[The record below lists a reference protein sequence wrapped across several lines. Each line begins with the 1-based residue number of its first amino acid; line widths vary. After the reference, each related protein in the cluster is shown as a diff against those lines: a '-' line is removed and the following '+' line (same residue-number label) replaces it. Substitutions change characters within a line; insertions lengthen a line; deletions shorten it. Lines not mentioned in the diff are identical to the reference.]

1 MKRLIKV
8 NDRLHKTVLTVVFT
22 IMIVSL
28 TVVDSAALDS
38 ENAQKIRGD
47 TEGIIDKFEEILPE
61 EYKSYT
67 DVNKSSEA
75 VGIKQ
80 ILKSII
86 STASRDRSEYVA
98 LILSLIGV
106 ALLSSLASL
115 HDSDVGSASS
125 RAVGVACSALLFDRL
140 LFLVKGSI
148 EALGELS
155 DFFSS
160 VIPVCLAI
168 NTLGTSPTTAT
179 TQAVGM
185 GITLAI
191 YSYLSESL
199 LLPLVSAAFVT
210 AAVSSVDGSLAGI
223 SKGIRGAF
231 LWTTGIFSALVG
243 ATFSL
248 QSVISSGADNA
259 VIRSAK
265 YAIGGTVPIVGGTVS
280 SALGLLIGGAG
291 YARSIVGGGAIAA
304 VLSLII
310 SPLVSIVMYRL
321 CLKLGLTFSSLISSD
336 GCADVI
342 SSFLGAIDMLMAA
355 YAFTSVVYIAELVAF
370 LKGGVGYA

>member
-8 NDRLHKTVLTVVFT
+8 KYRLHKAVLMMIFSM
-22 IMIVSL
+22 MIVSL
-28 TVVDSAALDS
+28 GAVESRALDS
-38 ENAQKIRGD
+38 GD
-47 TEGIIDKFEEILPE
+47 TYEIRDNAEGIIEKFEEVLPE
-61 EYKSYT
+61 GYESYS
-67 DVNKSSEA
+67 DVNRASES

-80 ILKSII
+80 ILKSIANAV
-86 STASRDRSEYVA
+86 SEDRGEYVA

-106 ALLSSLASL
+106 ALLSSLAAL
-115 HDSDVGSASS
+115 HDSDLGSASS

-140 LFLVKGSI
+140 LFLIKGSVG
-148 EALGELS
+148 ALVELG

-160 VIPVCLAI
+160 VIPVCLAV
-168 NTLGTSPTTAT
+168 NTLGTSPSTAT

-191 YSYLSESL
+191 YSYLSEKL
-199 LLPLVSAAFVT
+199 LLPLVSAVFVT
-210 AAVSSVDGSLAGI
+210 AALSSVDGSFAGI

-231 LWTTGIFSALVG
+231 LWIIGIFSTLVG

-291 YARSIVGGGAIAA
+291 YARSIVGGGAIAV
-304 VLSLII
+304 VLSMII
-310 SPLVSIVMYRL
+310 SPLVTIVMYRL
-321 CLKLGLTFSSLISSD
+321 CLKLGLIFSSLISSD

-355 YAFTSVVYIAELVAF
+355 YAFTAVVYIVELVAF